1 MSIKNRTI
9 AVVCGLALAA
19 TALAPAAA
27 FATLPPNKT
36 VENSNSGTTD
46 VTIQVDKGGQG
57 GQEDQLAFEV
67 PTVIPFAA
75 KADGTLVGPSKDATK
90 IVNKSVFDIHVTGMS
105 VNAVDGWNLVGDA
118 SQSSE
123 TNALSFELS
132 ADPAADPA
140 AESFAESFA
149 GAVSAATP
157 RDLSNDTHWNMS
169 YAGAASSKDKVAIA
183 SKGKVANV
191 TKDLHSAQKAA
202 TITWTLA
209 AGSAQ

>member
-9 AVVCGLALAA
+9 AVVCGLALAT

-27 FATLPPNKT
+27 LAAPSIGNT
-36 VENSNSGTTD
+36 GTTN

-57 GQEDQLAFEV
+57 GKEDQLSFDV
-67 PTVIPFAA
+67 PTEIPFAA

-90 IVNKSVFDIHVTGMS
+90 IVNRSVFSIHVTGMS
-105 VNAVDGWNLVGDA
+105 VNAADGWNLVNDA
-118 SQSSE
+118 SQSSD

-132 ADPAADPA
+132 ADPAADPD
-140 AESFAESFA
+140 AEPFT
-149 GAVSAATP
+149 GAVSAASP
-157 RDLSNDTHWNMS
+157 RDLSNDANWNMD
-169 YAGAASSKDKVAIA
+169 YAGAASNKDQVAIA

-191 TKDLHSAQKAA
+191 TKDLHTAQKAA

>member
-27 FATLPPNKT
+27 LADN
-36 VENSNSGTTD
+36 NSYTNNNTGTTD
-46 VTIQVDKGGQG
+46 VTIKVDQG
-57 GQEDQLAFEV
+57 GTQGKDQLAFEV
-67 PTVIPFAA
+67 PTEIPFAA
-75 KADGTLVGPSKDATK
+75 KADGTLVGPSAEVTK
-90 IVNKSVFDIHVTGMS
+90 IVNKSVFPIHVTNM
-105 VNAVDGWNLVGDA
+105 AVSAVGGWTLVDDA

-123 TNALSFELS
+123 SNALSFELS

-140 AESFAESFA
+140 AESFA
-149 GAVSAATP
+149 GAVSAAKP
-157 RDLSNDTHWNMS
+157 RDLSNDINWSMK
-169 YAGAASSKDKVAIA
+169 YAGAASNKDEVAIA

-191 TKDLHSAQKAA
+191 DKDLHTATQAA

-209 AGSAQ
+209 AGFAQ